1 MLYKQTSKIV
11 FIMPPQP
18 GPSRAAARDPTSK
31 ETTMNDAY
39 AAVDW
44 KARRRAVAAELV
56 RRMVA
61 HVAAG
66 GTTDMAD
73 QPLPIDASVYTDAG
87 RFAAEK
93 RALFRDRPVLACL
106 SGDIPQPGD
115 TRLFEESGASILI
128 VRAQDG
134 RLNAFLNMCTHRGGR
149 LVTEAVRRPVI
160 SCPFHAWSFTLD
172 GALKGVPGREGFEG
186 IAFAERELVRVPVAE
201 WHGMVFVQPTPGREG
216 LDIAA
221 HLGRFGPELAQLELG
236 NALPVKSGVLPAAA
250 NWKYA
255 MDTYGESYHFAALH
269 RETLAPYFTSN
280 IGCYEAFDRHYR
292 LVFPSKAQTL
302 LAGRPE
308 SEWPEEEYSALHFV
322 FPNTMFF
329 IGSVGGG
336 RTYTQVF
343 RLFPGPSVGETR
355 VHFAVYAQREHD
367 SPEHRAEVEQA
378 YDATAHVVQTE
389 DFTAASRAWANL
401 ATAPAGFRVVLGRNE
416 IALQDFQRNVARA
429 IEMPLP

>member
-1 MLYKQTSKIV
+1 
-11 FIMPPQP
+11 
-18 GPSRAAARDPTSK
+18 
-31 ETTMNDAY
+31 MNEVNV
-39 AAVDW
+39 AVDW
-44 KARRRAVAAELV
+44 KARRRAVGAELV

-66 GTTDMAD
+66 GTTDMAE

-93 RALFRDRPVLACL
+93 RALFHDRPVLACL
-106 SGDIPQPGD
+106 SGDVPQAGD
-115 TRLFEESGASILI
+115 MRLFDEAGAPILL
-128 VRAQDG
+128 VRGQDG
-134 RLNAFLNMCTHRGGR
+134 RLNAFLNMCTHRGSR

-186 IAFAERELVRVPVAE
+186 IAFAERELIRVPVAE
-201 WHGMVFVQPTPGREG
+201 WHGLVFVQPKPGREA
-216 LDIAA
+216 LDIEA
-221 HLGRFGPELAQLELG
+221 HLGRLGPELAQLELG
-236 NALPVKSGVLPAAA
+236 GALPVKSGVLPAAA
-250 NWKYA
+250 NWKYV

-269 RETLAPYFTSN
+269 RETLAPFFTSN
-280 IGCYEAFDRHYR
+280 IGCYEALDRHYR

-302 LAGRPE
+302 LAGQPE
-308 SEWPEEEYSALHFV
+308 SAWPVEEYSALHFV

-336 RTYTQVF
+336 RSYTQVF
-343 RLFPGPSVGETR
+343 HIFPGAGIGETR

-367 SPEHRAEVEQA
+367 TPEHRAELEQA

-389 DFTAASRAWANL
+389 DLTAANRAWANL

-416 IALQDFQRNVARA
+416 VALQDFQRNVAQA